1 VKVVLTMAHDVM
13 ISHSHADKTAADAV
27 CAALEA
33 RGIRCWIAPRD
44 INPGRDWAASIVE
57 AIRDARIM
65 LLVFS
70 QHANQ
75 SPQVRREVERAA
87 NSGKVLL
94 PLRIEDVLPEEALQY
109 YLGTPHWLDA
119 ITPPFEAHLEKLADA
134 CSSLLAVTG
143 RLPQQAT
150 NDPAPVV
157 AASATEQPSVGESGE
172 AEPSVSLQPPARGS
186 VSTSTPAEIQP
197 ADHRPPMMLWWRRQ
211 RRQVQVGLIAA
222 IVLILAATT
231 GITGYLLRQPSTT
244 STTTAPT
251 TATPTIAPPVAPAAL
266 DGLLLSP
273 DQINNAMG
281 ATGMRV
287 TRDHSALSDLSANVP
302 DKDCRAIQS
311 AGETSA
317 YTGSGWSAVREQKL
331 EDGPDI
337 AHDKNVL
344 LQWVVSFPSADQ
356 AAAYFTASSQRWLA
370 CSNRT
375 FTYTLNKPGT
385 PDVVY
390 DAGPVANR
398 NGILSDTYTQEGT
411 GGWACQ
417 RALTVTNN
425 IAIDITA
432 CSLNPADSAVD
443 IAHQIAAKVPKQ

>member
-70 QHANQ
+70 RHANQ
-75 SPQVRREVERAA
+75 SPQVQREVERAA

-94 PLRIEDVLPEEALQY
+94 PLRIEDVLPEAALQF

-150 NDPAPVV
+150 NDPAPV
-157 AASATEQPSVGESGE
+157 AATLRTEQPSGESGE
-172 AEPSVSLQPPARGS
+172 VMPSVLPQ
-186 VSTSTPAEIQP
+186 
-197 ADHRPPMMLWWRRQ
+197 LWWRRQ
-211 RRQVQVGLIAA
+211 RRQVQLGL
-222 IVLILAATT
+222 VAATVVIVAAAGVT
-231 GITGYLLRQPSTT
+231 SQLLRLHSPASPTPTAQPSTT
-244 STTTAPT
+244 
-251 TATPTIAPPVAPAAL
+251 TPPAPPVAEAAL
-266 DGLLLSP
+266 AGLLLSP
-273 DQINNAMG
+273 ADINTAMG
-281 ATGMRV
+281 VTGMRV
-287 TRDHSALSDLSANVP
+287 TADHSALADISAHVP

-311 AGETSA
+311 AGETSR
-317 YTGSGWSAVREQKL
+317 YTGSGWGAAREQIL
-331 EDGPDI
+331 EDGPDTD
-337 AHDKNVL
+337 HYKNLL
-344 LQWVVSFPSADQ
+344 LQWVVSFPSADR
-356 AAAYFTASSQRWLA
+356 AAAFFTASSQRWLA

-375 FTYTLNKPGT
+375 FTYTVNKPGT
-385 PDVVY
+385 ADLVY
-390 DAGPVANR
+390 DAGPVSNR
-398 NGILSDTYTQEGT
+398 DGILSDTFTQEGT